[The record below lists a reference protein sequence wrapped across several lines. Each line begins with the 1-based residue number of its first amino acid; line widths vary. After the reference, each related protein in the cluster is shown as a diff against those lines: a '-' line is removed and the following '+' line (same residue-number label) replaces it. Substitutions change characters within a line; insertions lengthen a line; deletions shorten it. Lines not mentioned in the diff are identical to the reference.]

1 MFFFREKLQCFS
13 FDFVGTR
20 PWLSSGPGFNSPLR
34 TPQLGYGWSRAYLL
48 AKRWGIR
55 LERSYVDWTEGD
67 FLNAIWSI
75 EVQGVAGAHSRAH
88 HWEGGLIV
96 FSAVSADFGASQ
108 AKQYERRRM
117 TDLNNHS
124 YRTSSTPHPNPAGRV
139 LNCLLFRKQKRSIGV
154 KMRFFLLLRH
164 VDKAKD
170 GPHQAFGLN
179 RPVIEQ
185 GPQNNLFLFKYLGDE
200 KKKYTE

>member
-1 MFFFREKLQCFS
+1 MFFFRAKLQCFS

-34 TPQLGYGWSRAYLL
+34 TPQLGCGWSRAYLL

-88 HWEGGLIV
+88 HWEGGLFV
-96 FSAVSADFGASQ
+96 FSAVSADFGASL

-124 YRTSSTPHPNPAGRV
+124 YRTSSTPHPTPAGRV
-139 LNCLLFRKQKRSIGV
+139 FFFGNKNEVLELKCAFFFFSGTSIKPRTGLIKLLV
-154 KMRFFLLLRH
+154 
-164 VDKAKD
+164 
-170 GPHQAFGLN
+170 
-179 RPVIEQ
+179 
-185 GPQNNLFLFKYLGDE
+185 
-200 KKKYTE
+200 